1 MAIHAKIVE
10 QICSYRPVADE
21 LVNALDLIQNAWKY
35 KVISVYETK
44 VNKSPNCS
52 DQGFVI
58 LYDDLKTCSETNK
71 AEED

>member
-10 QICSYRPVADE
+10 QIHSYRPVADE
-21 LVNALDLIQNAWKY
+21 LVDALDLIQNAWKY

-58 LYDDLKTCSETNK
+58 LYDDLKTCSEMNR
-71 AEED
+71 AEEG